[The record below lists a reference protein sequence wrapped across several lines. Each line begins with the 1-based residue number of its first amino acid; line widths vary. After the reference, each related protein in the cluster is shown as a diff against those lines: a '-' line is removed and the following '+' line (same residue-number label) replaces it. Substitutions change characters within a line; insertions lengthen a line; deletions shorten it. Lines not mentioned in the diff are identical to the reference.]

1 MPLKTFALKQVFP
14 LIALLVSGL
23 GALPFNC
30 EASKIDEIKLTI
42 GNEWGRPVIS
52 QYDET
57 TKAGEWRYVRKEATL
72 IVTKA
77 ECAQCK
83 EISQADVDAI
93 IRRKGDSSSAILL
106 NHKGLPAML
115 RLFPGSKEENLR
127 VFQLHAHGFRYEI
140 QLGIDHAATQAVSF
154 NLELEFME
162 MINGLNP

>member
-1 MPLKTFALKQVFP
+1 MKRSALKQVFP
-14 LIALLVSGL
+14 LIALLVCGL
-23 GALPFNC
+23 GVHPLNC
-30 EASKIDEIKLTI
+30 EASKIDEIKLSI
-42 GNEWGRPVIS
+42 SNEWGRPIIS
-52 QYDET
+52 QYDAA

-93 IRRKGDSSSAILL
+93 IRRKGDSGSAILL
-106 NHKGLPAML
+106 NHKGLPAIL
-115 RLFPGSKEENLR
+115 RLFPGAKEESLR
-127 VFQLHAHGFRYEI
+127 AFQLHAKGFRYEI

>member
-1 MPLKTFALKQVFP
+1 MKTFALKQFFP
-14 LIALLVSGL
+14 LIALLVGGL
-23 GALPFNC
+23 GALPLNC
-30 EASKIDEIKLTI
+30 EASKIDEIGLSI
-42 GNEWGRPVIS
+42 SNEWGRPILS
-52 QYDET
+52 HYDET

-83 EISQADVDAI
+83 EIGQADVDAI
-93 IRRKGDSSSAILL
+93 VRRKGDSSSAILL

-115 RLFPGSKEENLR
+115 RLFPGAKEESLR
-127 VFQLHAHGFRYEI
+127 AFQLHANGFRYEI
-140 QLGIDHAATQAVSF
+140 QLGIDNAATQAVSF